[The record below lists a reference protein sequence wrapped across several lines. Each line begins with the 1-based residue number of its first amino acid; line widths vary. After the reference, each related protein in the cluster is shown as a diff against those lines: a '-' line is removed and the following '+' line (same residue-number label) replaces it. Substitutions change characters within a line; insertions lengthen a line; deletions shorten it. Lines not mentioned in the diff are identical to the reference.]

1 MALAA
6 SAVSTFGATLIDDTS
21 ASAARTTP
29 GLGTA
34 AVAATGDFAT
44 AAQGTQAGTNDTD
57 IDSIYTEL
65 NAIGNDASITT
76 VAQLK
81 AALAAL
87 AR

>member
-1 MALAA
+1 
-6 SAVSTFGATLIDDTS
+6 
-21 ASAARTTP
+21 
-29 GLGTA
+29 
-34 AVAATGDFAT
+34 
-44 AAQGTQAGTNDTD
+44 
-57 IDSIYTEL
+57 L